1 MVYNINTSINK
12 RRLTK
17 IFKFDTFA
25 LVNRRI
31 SKVTLTWD
39 IGSLLKHRIWPFCFL
54 CHRIELYHFQF
65 LKEAG
70 NKNRRFEL
78 TNCDH
83 DKRKTLKSVS
93 WERLMLVNVN
103 SNTFKQSYCWIWSKK
118 ENWGLFGLHGF
129 LLKSFQK
136 VGGTQ
141 RQFSENIC
149 SEDDLKSRT
158 FGTFVVKFLPCLP
171 LLGFSNI

>member
-1 MVYNINTSINK
+1 MTIIIIIIQGRGIFFPNYWCIRSSGLNFILLSLISYRRTKKNLKFKPRVQWLLNLNK
-12 RRLTK
+12 H
-17 IFKFDTFA
+17 
-25 LVNRRI
+25 LVFEIWHQVDFI
-31 SKVTLTWD
+31 SLTWD

-83 DKRKTLKSVS
+83 DKGKTLKSVS
-93 WERLMLVNVN
+93 WERLTLVNVN

-118 ENWGLFGLHGF
+118 ENWGLFGLPGF
-129 LLKSFQK
+129 LLKSF
-136 VGGTQ
+136 
-141 RQFSENIC
+141 
-149 SEDDLKSRT
+149 
-158 FGTFVVKFLPCLP
+158 
-171 LLGFSNI
+171 